1 MSRSAYKA
9 AAAVVAGCGLTLSA
23 PDAAALSAV
32 VDEHADRC
40 ARCAGYAAALRSA
53 AARRAGRVTSPRRK
67 AASVKNV
74 SIARATLKSIMQKGK
89 LRRDA

>member
-1 MSRSAYKA
+1 MTRSAYKT

-40 ARCAGYAAALRSA
+40 ERCAGYAAALRSA
-53 AARRAGRVTSPRRK
+53 AARRAGRVTSPQRK
-67 AASVKNV
+67 AAGAANLRR
-74 SIARATLKSIMQKGK
+74 ARAALKANQT
-89 LRRDA
+89 RN